1 MADLQSR
8 SETRIRI
15 PVDGERSTSGVLLMP
30 GVEGKRTAVIIA
42 HGAGNDMDTPFIASF
57 AEGLCA
63 AGYPALRFNF
73 LYKEEGRNAPD
84 RQEVLVRTWRAVFA
98 HAGHLLAGKVDTWV
112 AAGKSMG
119 GRVASQ
125 MAAEDLL
132 PVDGLIFLGYPLH
145 PANDTERLRDSHLYG
160 IDIPMLF
167 FAGTRDPLCS
177 LPILKRVLDR
187 LKASWELLTI
197 DGGDHSFHVPKALHR
212 REDEVFSEI
221 TGKAV
226 EWLARTE

>member
-1 MADLQSR
+1 MADPQSR

-15 PVDGERSTSGVLLMP
+15 PVGGDRSTSGVLLMP
-30 GVEGKRTAVIIA
+30 GAGAKRRAVIVA
-42 HGAGNDMDTPFIASF
+42 HGAGNDMDAPLIASF

-73 LYKEEGRNAPD
+73 LYKEEQRSAPD
-84 RQEVLVRTWRAVFA
+84 RQEALVRTWGAVFA
-98 HAGHLLAGKVDTWV
+98 HTRQLLAGKIDSWV

-125 MAAEDLL
+125 MAAEGLL

-145 PANDTERLRDSHLYG
+145 PADDTGRLRDSHLYG
-160 IDIPMLF
+160 VDTPMLF

-177 LPILKRVLDR
+177 LPLLKGVLER
-187 LKASWELLTI
+187 LKAPWQLLTI
-197 DGGDHSFHVPKALHR
+197 EGGDHSFHVPKSLR
-212 REDEVFSEI
+212 RQEGEIFSEI

-226 EWLARTE
+226 DWLNRMK

>member
-1 MADLQSR
+1 MARSQSR

-30 GVEGKRTAVIIA
+30 GAGGQRTAVIVA
-42 HGAGNDMDTPFIASF
+42 HGAGNDMDTPLITSF

-63 AGYPALRFNF
+63 AGYPAIRFNF
-73 LYKEEGRNAPD
+73 LYKEEGRSAPD
-84 RQEVLVRTWRAVFA
+84 RQDVLVRTWGAVFA
-98 HAGHLLAGKVDTWV
+98 HAGQLLAGKVDTWV

-125 MAAEDLL
+125 MAAEGLL

-145 PANDTERLRDSHLYG
+145 PANDTGRLRDSHLYG
-160 IDIPMLF
+160 IDTPMLF
-167 FAGTRDPLCS
+167 FAGTRDPLCG
-177 LPILKRVLDR
+177 LPILKRVLER
-187 LKASWELLTI
+187 LKAPWELLTI
-197 DGGDHSFHVPKALHR
+197 EGGDHSFHVPKALHR
-212 REDEVFSEI
+212 REDEVFFEI

-226 EWLARTE
+226 EWLARKE